1 MWARV
6 RVAAT
11 LARKFDGRLAQNR
24 AAPSTLVVVFV
35 RVRESHFAA
44 GPTTQKA
51 RFLFQHSGEKHA
63 NRYFIGGAI
72 FFLILRVTRRAIE
85 PRIKAIFTQTNLQDR
100 DDDCCDGLAPDEH
113 GCSEKSGPAHGAG
126 EIPPSPP
133 PKFHRASSYSIFEL
147 NLLPCVA
154 AISRYLWKLDLVGTR
169 GICIMFFCVWRCL
182 SFAHLVPLS
191 TLRSCF

>member
-1 MWARV
+1 MEGLRRTERPPPLWW
-6 RVAAT
+6 
-11 LARKFDGRLAQNR
+11 LFLFG
-24 AAPSTLVVVFV
+24 
-35 RVRESHFAA
+35 RESHFAFAA

-72 FFLILRVTRRAIE
+72 FFLVLRVTRKAIE
-85 PRIKAIFTQTNLQDR
+85 PRIEAIFTPTNLQDR

-133 PKFHRASSYSIFEL
+133 PKFHRASSDSIFES
-147 NLLPCVA
+147 NLLPSVA
-154 AISRYLWKLDLVGTR
+154 AISRYLWKLDLVHTR
-169 GICIMFFCVWRCL
+169 GICIMFFCVWRRL
-182 SFAHLVPLS
+182 SFAHLVPLCVHG
-191 TLRSCF
+191 SCF